1 MAHKNFTIDVD
12 ADGIALVT
20 WNMPGRTMN
29 VIDASTTEELSAVV
43 ACAPFSAIVARVW
56 IELAKQ
62 PVQA

>member
-1 MAHKNFTIDVD
+1 MNLMGMPKTLTINEDDLREAMATAF
-12 ADGIALVT
+12 
-20 WNMPGRTMN
+20 
-29 VIDASTTEELSAVV
+29 TTEELSAVV